1 MKDIVSN
8 EQFEN
13 GSVNISSD
21 VISIVASLAA
31 REVEGVSKISVGIT
45 GDITEILGMKN
56 LAKGVDIEIN
66 ENNVSINLS
75 LGLEYGF
82 KIREVAL
89 EVQENVK
96 EAVETMTGLI
106 VEEVNINIQEII
118 FSKKEDVLEEN

>member
-89 EVQENVK
+89 KVQENVK